1 MVERVI
7 SAMLPHL
14 YVYNTDHNLKEN
26 MLNPER
32 LEEGWLVMK
41 MVEFQPVFV
50 WHRKRF
56 EVDVKRIAV
65 DAMEHRQ
72 EMVASHM
79 QR

>member
-32 LEEGWLVMK
+32 LEKGWLVMK
-41 MVEFQPVFV
+41 MVEFQLAFL
-50 WHRKRF
+50 WHRKRS
-56 EVDVKRIAV
+56 EVPCPTELVNKNFPPRIP
-65 DAMEHRQ
+65 RWT
-72 EMVASHM
+72 
-79 QR
+79 